1 MTTNTLNTTD
11 YYVEMLSALSNT
23 EKLEVIAK
31 LIESMKPKKKTKKI
45 TNLEMLKDFEGSW
58 GGDLPVEEYVSSLR
72 NSTPSKDVS
81 W

>member
-1 MTTNTLNTTD
+1 MATNTLNTTD
-11 YYVEMLSALSNT
+11 YYVEMLSTLSNT

-45 TNLEMLKDFEGSW
+45 TNLKMLKDFEGSW
-58 GGDLPVEEYVSSLR
+58 GEDLSVEEYVANLR
-72 NSTPSKDVS
+72 STIPSKEVS